1 VKSEKTAV
9 IGGSFNPFHNGHL
22 HLAQQIL
29 NADNYERLIFVP
41 VNRPSHKDEGE
52 GEGGV
57 RISAKHRIAML
68 ELAVESLNQQGK
80 EVIVELCEIERG
92 GYSYSF
98 ETVTYLY
105 QMYSISGLI
114 GFVIGDDLAPA
125 LASWYKWEQLREI
138 VLFIIARREQT
149 DPENIIVPEGC
160 MYTVLDN
167 PILEVSSSLI
177 RKKLGAG
184 EKTGDLMPDAVYAYI
199 KRNRLYQS

>member
-114 GFVIGDDLAPA
+114 GFVI
-125 LASWYKWEQLREI
+125 
-138 VLFIIARREQT
+138 
-149 DPENIIVPEGC
+149 ENIIVPEGC